1 MNSQQAAL
9 ALMHILNIRFVT
21 QGLEICHGGSRS
33 SSLELYNDLPWVQG
47 DLSLKV
53 HSASISMGLSSQLE
67 LVEVYQLLKAVVL
80 SVQAAV
86 SSQKETLLASQGPEV
101 QCLVAAWN
109 EGHRS

>member
-1 MNSQQAAL
+1 
-9 ALMHILNIRFVT
+9 
-21 QGLEICHGGSRS
+21 
-33 SSLELYNDLPWVQG
+33 
-47 DLSLKV
+47 
-53 HSASISMGLSSQLE
+53 MGLSSQLE

>member
-1 MNSQQAAL
+1 MNLQQAAL

-80 SVQAAV
+80 SVQAVV
-86 SSQKETLLASQGPEV
+86 SSQEETVFASQEPGG
-101 QCLVAAWN
+101 QWLVAAWR